1 MNIDITNYLR
11 INPVDMALVCI
22 STFIICLVAKHFF
35 WDVILDYFQ
44 KRSDAIQADI
54 DAGNLARKAGESF
67 KEQYETQ
74 MANARSDAH
83 EILESAKRSA
93 SAEKKD
99 ILAQARKE
107 ADSMKEK
114 AMQDI
119 EREKVRSQKE
129 MKQTITDVAFEA
141 AGKIVGKE
149 LSEEQQK
156 KYVDEFIE
164 RAGDDSWQA

>member
-1 MNIDITNYLR
+1 MFKKFGIYEKYIDKSIGTVSYTHL
-11 INPVDMALVCI
+11 
-22 STFIICLVAKHFF
+22 
-35 WDVILDYFQ
+35 DVY
-44 KRSDAIQADI
+44 KRQ
-54 DAGNLARKAGESF
+54 
-67 KEQYETQ
+67 
-74 MANARSDAH
+74 
-83 EILESAKRSA
+83 
-93 SAEKKD
+93 
-99 ILAQARKE
+99 
-107 ADSMKEK
+107 
-114 AMQDI
+114 MQDI